1 MSFRI
6 VGIYETGQSVEEMG
20 AVILLKDAQEIFKK
34 PRQVTYYQIKTT
46 RPEMTEPVIKEIE
59 RRFPKL
65 VAARSANSMDNQAAS
80 TLLRAM
86 GWFIGLLAVIGG
98 GLGMMNTMLMS
109 VFERTREIGVLRALG
124 WRRRRVVGMIARE
137 ALMLG
142 FIGGIAGIVFGVG
155 LGALRAQEP
164 TLGAYLQPV
173 YTLPVLLQAIAVA
186 LVLGSVGALYPA
198 WRAANLS
205 PIEALR
211 YE

>member
-109 VFERTREIGVLRALG
+109 VYERTKSACC
-124 WRRRRVVGMIARE
+124 ARW
-137 ALMLG
+137 A
-142 FIGGIAGIVFGVG
+142 GGG
-155 LGALRAQEP
+155 GASW
-164 TLGAYLQPV
+164 G
-173 YTLPVLLQAIAVA
+173 
-186 LVLGSVGALYPA
+186 
-198 WRAANLS
+198 
-205 PIEALR
+205 
-211 YE
+211 